1 MAGDAD
7 LHKALAAAMD
17 RINSKLNNIEKVR
30 RFIVAD
36 EPFTV
41 DNEQMT
47 PTLKVRRHVIRQIY
61 GTQLE
66 RLYG

>member
-1 MAGDAD
+1 MERVNG
-7 LHKALAAAMD
+7 
-17 RINSKLNNIEKVR
+17 KLNTIEKVR

-47 PTLKVRRHVIRQIY
+47 PTLKVRRHVIREVY
-61 GTQLE
+61 GE
-66 RLYG
+66 RLIKLYG